1 MDDHI
6 HVCVCVCVQE
16 VNQPDVMSKFF
27 QKSNCIDA
35 HNQSWQYDL
44 VLEKHWVTFDLYFLL
59 HTMLLGMNVVNTWKL
74 ALYHKLFKQNDNM
87 MIEKFA
93 GILAY
98 HLIHFANN
106 LSSSSITK
114 NSAACPTASI
124 SLLTLCHSSA
134 SSITLTLSSCGTQ
147 QLVAH
152 LSLTDINS
160 MTHYQVPN
168 GKTCA
173 ANGKK
178 QTFMREC
185 KLCIDGRLLAGFY
198 CFPCNLTLCSPSS
211 FNNGRDCFAEHVQKV
226 KQSQSTHNEMVV

>member
-1 MDDHI
+1 M
-6 HVCVCVCVQE
+6 VMFVFE
-16 VNQPDVMSKFF
+16 KSSDVMSKFF
-27 QKSNCIDA
+27 QTSNCIDA

-114 NSAACPTASI
+114 NSAACPTASTT
-124 SLLTLCHSSA
+124 LPTLCHSST
-134 SSITLTLSSCGTQ
+134 SLITLALSSSGTQ

-152 LSLTDINS
+152 HSLTDINS
-160 MTHYQVPN
+160 VIHYLVQY
-168 GKTCA
+168 GKTWA
-173 ANGKK
+173 SNG
-178 QTFMREC
+178 TD
-185 KLCIDGRLLAGFY
+185 IDEG
-198 CFPCNLTLCSPSS
+198 
-211 FNNGRDCFAEHVQKV
+211 V
-226 KQSQSTHNEMVV
+226 